1 MQNLWTKY
9 SKYIGIA
16 FTILVLWF
24 FMSWFSDIVSWIV
37 IAWILSLLGS
47 PIMKFLG
54 RFKIKKYQLPASL
67 RALMVL
73 VFFYAIFGLFFA
85 LFVPVIVQ
93 QGRNLAKVD
102 YQTLMTSLEEPISHF
117 NDWLIDKGLS
127 DGEKWHLSGKD
138 SLALGLNGNNNPE
151 EHLIL
156 KKTVIHVDSILQK
169 NGDTTTQTN
178 IGLDIHLTLDDVE
191 DHTNGSARK
200 HSHVRSEGSV
210 FEQIRKNVFQYFSPS
225 QLVTKIV
232 FYTVN
237 LFGNFLVLIS
247 SVTFIAFFFLKD
259 EELFGRVIKA
269 AVPNQQTNKSVKAL
283 SSIKKLLTRYFS
295 GIFVQI
301 SFITLYVYLLLSF
314 FGVPNAF
321 LIAFFAAVINVIPY
335 LGPIIGA
342 MFAILV
348 TISSN
353 LEVGFY
359 LVTLPMIFKV
369 LGTFASMQLIDGF
382 ILQPMIFSNSVK
394 AHPLEIF
401 LVVIIGAKVGGVTGM
416 VIAIPLYTILRVIAA
431 VFLKEFKIVQSLT
444 KSIDDNQGLETE
456 EEL

>member
-1 MQNLWTKY
+1 M
-9 SKYIGIA
+9 
-16 FTILVLWF
+16 
-24 FMSWFSDIVSWIV
+24 
-37 IAWILSLLGS
+37 
-47 PIMKFLG
+47 
-54 RFKIKKYQLPASL
+54 
-67 RALMVL
+67 
-73 VFFYAIFGLFFA
+73 
-85 LFVPVIVQ
+85 
-93 QGRNLAKVD
+93 
-102 YQTLMTSLEEPISHF
+102 
-117 NDWLIDKGLS
+117 
-127 DGEKWHLSGKD
+127 
-138 SLALGLNGNNNPE
+138 
-151 EHLIL
+151 
-156 KKTVIHVDSILQK
+156 
-169 NGDTTTQTN
+169 
-178 IGLDIHLTLDDVE
+178 
-191 DHTNGSARK
+191 
-200 HSHVRSEGSV
+200 
-210 FEQIRKNVFQYFSPS
+210 
-225 QLVTKIV
+225 
-232 FYTVN
+232 
-237 LFGNFLVLIS
+237 
-247 SVTFIAFFFLKD
+247 TFIAFFFLKD

-321 LIAFFAAVINVIPY
+321 LIAFFAAIINVIPY

-369 LGTFASMQLIDGF
+369 LGTFATMQLIDGF

-401 LVVIIGAKVGGVTGM
+401 LVVIIGAKVGGITGM

-456 EEL
+456 EES